1 MCEGTSWDWG
11 IERIVSNGSGV
22 LQVLKVGSMQVEMVE
37 RVQLGSTIT
46 ATVWLFDSGENAL
59 EVPNSELLELRP
71 VIESNLATITKVQT
85 DSADGQVK
93 FNITGIKLGTTVC
106 SLFYFRLSVI
116 SRVHIVANSFKI
128 CCNF

>member
-1 MCEGTSWDWG
+1 MH
-11 IERIVSNGSGV
+11 VSNGSGV

-37 RVQLGSTIT
+37 RVQLGSTIA

-85 DSADGQVK
+85 DTADGQVK

-106 SLFYFRLSVI
+106 LLFYFRLSVI
-116 SRVHIVANSFKI
+116 SRVHIVANS
-128 CCNF
+128 

>member
-1 MCEGTSWDWG
+1 MHD
-11 IERIVSNGSGV
+11 SNGSGV

-37 RVQLGSTIT
+37 RVQLGSTIA

-85 DSADGQVK
+85 DTADGQVK
-93 FNITGIKLGTTVC
+93 FNVTGIKLGTTVC

-116 SRVHIVANSFKI
+116 STKTEVECTLSLIVKI
-128 CCNF
+128 

>member
-1 MCEGTSWDWG
+1 
-11 IERIVSNGSGV
+11 
-22 LQVLKVGSMQVEMVE
+22 MQVEMVE
-37 RVQLGSTIT
+37 RVQLGSTIA

-85 DSADGQVK
+85 DTADGQVK
-93 FNITGIKLGTTVC
+93 FNVTGIKLGTTVC

-116 SRVHIVANSFKI
+116 STKTEVECTLSLIVKI
-128 CCNF
+128 